1 MIDTSATSVNLYD
14 RAPSKAGRWAVP
26 CIAIL
31 CGISFF
37 IGLDREPHFVDESA
51 YVSQAYF
58 GDLFITGSIHSP
70 LWFEYPAYDLPPL
83 TKYLVWS
90 GLVTGGDP
98 RPGPS
103 AMRSWYSDTSKR
115 FETVSSLRH
124 ARQPIALCGLITVL
138 ATGLIAQ
145 RWRGNLVAICSMILV
160 TIHPLFRTHARRSM
174 ADIPTEMGVALAL
187 LAFMPIVGKQKPAWR
202 MVILGGIATGLAASS
217 KLNGLLAGIVL
228 IAWALAG
235 IEQNRNRIRGIVCM
249 LLAGI
254 IGATFFILLNPFFY
268 SYPQGIKDPSLN
280 TISEMGLWG
289 RIKFVIDHR
298 VGVSSQ
304 GQKSFPNDAL
314 TTIPDKAKALVVQG
328 FGRFSPFGPRPDDSR
343 IRYEFR
349 QDGSALIWLPLVI
362 FGAVVAFRDTGKY
375 QNGRLILIYWICSI
389 IVVGSFLP
397 LAWNR
402 YYLPIVIPSI
412 ILASGGIGWAM
423 EYLKTK
429 LGPL

>member
-14 RAPSKAGRWAVP
+14 RAPTKAGRWAVP

-90 GLVTGGDP
+90 GLVAGGDP

-103 AMRSWYSDTSKR
+103 AMRAWYSDTSKR

-174 ADIPTEMGVALAL
+174 ADVPTEMGVVLAL
-187 LAFMPIVGKQKPAWR
+187 LAFMPFVNKQKPAWR
-202 MVILGGIATGLAASS
+202 MVILGGIATGMAASS
-217 KLNGLLAGIVL
+217 NCVGTGRYRAKSQSNS
-228 IAWALAG
+228 
-235 IEQNRNRIRGIVCM
+235 RNRLYASGRHHWGN
-249 LLAGI
+249 L
-254 IGATFFILLNPFFY
+254 FY
-268 SYPQGIKDPSLN
+268 SLESVFLFVPSGDQGSKP
-280 TISEMGLWG
+280 
-289 RIKFVIDHR
+289 
-298 VGVSSQ
+298 
-304 GQKSFPNDAL
+304 
-314 TTIPDKAKALVVQG
+314 
-328 FGRFSPFGPRPDDSR
+328 
-343 IRYEFR
+343 
-349 QDGSALIWLPLVI
+349 
-362 FGAVVAFRDTGKY
+362 
-375 QNGRLILIYWICSI
+375 
-389 IVVGSFLP
+389 
-397 LAWNR
+397 
-402 YYLPIVIPSI
+402 
-412 ILASGGIGWAM
+412 
-423 EYLKTK
+423 EYDQRN
-429 LGPL
+429 GPLGTCQIRH